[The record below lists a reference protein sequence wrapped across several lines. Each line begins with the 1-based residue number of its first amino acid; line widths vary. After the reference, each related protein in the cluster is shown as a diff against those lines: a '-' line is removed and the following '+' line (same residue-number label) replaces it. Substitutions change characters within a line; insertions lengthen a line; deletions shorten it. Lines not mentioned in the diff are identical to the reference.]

1 MSLLKIRHLSKK
13 YAHEDVLHD
22 VNIEI
27 AAGEIAVL
35 LGKSGSGKSTLLKCI
50 NQLEIPNAGSIDI
63 LNYHYDFNSTYK
75 INSSQLKLLR
85 ENVGM
90 VFQQFHLW
98 SHLNVLHNLTLAP
111 IKVLKQDKAATIN
124 KAMQL
129 LTRFELAHKA
139 KSMPH
144 RLSGGQQQRVSIAR
158 SLMMNPKIL
167 LLDEPTSA
175 LDPQMT
181 GEILTVIKQLKA
193 DSITMLISTHEVNV
207 AKQIADSIYFLEHGK
222 LFERR
227 TTACLAEAKTDE
239 LKRFLQIS

>member
-1 MSLLKIRHLSKK
+1 MNLLKISHLSKK

-22 VNIEI
+22 INLTI

-50 NQLEIPNAGSIDI
+50 NQLEIPNTGSISI
-63 LNYHYDFNSTYK
+63 LNDHYEFNSTYK
-75 INSSQLKLLR
+75 INNRQLKLLR

-111 IKVLKQDKAATIN
+111 IKVLKKDKVATVK

-158 SLMMNPKIL
+158 SLMMDPKIL

-181 GEILTVIKQLKA
+181 GEILAIIKQLKE
-193 DSITMLISTHEVNV
+193 DSITMLISTHEISF

-222 LFERR
+222 LLERG
-227 TTACLAEAKTDE
+227 TIACLEKAKTE
-239 LKRFLQIS
+239 ALNRFLQTA